1 MIVSYYYIKM
11 DMNMKDK
18 DSKLK
23 CCECEETLTEKEYD
37 EFHNE
42 IGEQI
47 CNDCW
52 KKIRDK
58 KK

>member
-1 MIVSYYYIKM
+1 
-11 DMNMKDK
+11 MKDK

-23 CCECEETLTEKEYD
+23 CCECDETLTEKDYD

-47 CNDCW
+47 CHECW
-52 KKIRDK
+52 KKYRDK
-58 KK
+58 KN